1 MDLKSRLSL
10 TAGPLSFRQ
19 ALLVAAGLILAALV
33 VMAVS
38 TALALAEA
46 DRLLDRLSR
55 SQDQL
60 SRVTSI
66 EAKLNAW
73 LVDGYEGADAET
85 QRRAM
90 ADMDAEI
97 RDYIETI
104 AAEGELIDEPAL
116 LIRQDEEARRGEA
129 LVAAIA
135 AVAAQGSQA
144 TPEQR
149 REVRALART
158 IEQGERAEAA
168 DAVEQMR
175 RLKNRTTF
183 ASGALF
189 ALVAMLALAGA
200 LAMSRS
206 AGRPLRLL
214 EEAAQR
220 VARGEAASA
229 PVDLR
234 GFAEIQAVTG
244 AFNRLDEEVAAQR
257 RALARHAEQLEVEVA
272 ERTGELE
279 ASNARLAEID
289 RTRRLFF
296 SKVSHELRT
305 PATVIRSEAEVA
317 LRKADAPAADLRDS
331 LEHVAAN
338 SAFLQRRLDD
348 LLALARAED
357 GRITLKREPIRL
369 DRLLADVVALAEP
382 YTRSSGM
389 TLIEEGLER
398 DDLIVVGDASW
409 LQQALLALVD
419 NAAKFA
425 AGSPTLRLT
434 LTAQPGAAAIGVA
447 DGGPGVDP
455 EALPHLFD
463 SFYQAPFSPPS
474 GGAHPGGAGVGLSVT
489 RWVVEQHGGAV
500 SARNVEG
507 RGLLIELRLPTAS

>member
-1 MDLKSRLSL
+1 MRRLQEL
-10 TAGPLSFRQ
+10 VRAAFGPLSFRQ
-19 ALLVAAGLILAALV
+19 ALLVAAGLILGALV
-33 VMAVS
+33 VMAAS

-60 SRVTSI
+60 TRVTSI
-66 EAKLNAW
+66 EADLNAW
-73 LVDGYEGADAET
+73 LLAGSEGAAPAA
-85 QRRAM
+85 RRQAM
-90 ADMDAEI
+90 ADIEAQIDAYL
-97 RDYIETI
+97 DTI
-104 AAEGELIDEPAL
+104 AFERSLMADAAL
-116 LIRQDEEARRGEA
+116 LARQAEETARGEA
-129 LVAAIA
+129 LVAAIR
-135 AVAAQGSQA
+135 VASTSEA
-144 TPEQR
+144 TVEQR
-149 REVRALART
+149 RAVRALAQQ
-158 IEQGERAEAA
+158 IEEGERAEVALA
-168 DAVEQMR
+168 LEEMR
-175 RLKNRTTF
+175 RLKARTTT

-189 ALVAMLALAGA
+189 ALVALLAVWGA

-206 AGRPLRLL
+206 VGRPLRLL
-214 EEAAQR
+214 EDAARR
-220 VARGEAASA
+220 VGRGEAASA

-234 GFAEIQAVTG
+234 GFTEIRAVTG

-257 RALARHAEQLEVEVA
+257 RALARHAEDLEAQVA
-272 ERTGELE
+272 ARTAELE

-317 LRKADAPAADLRDS
+317 LRRADAPAADLRES

-338 SAFLQRRLDD
+338 SAFLQRRLED

-369 DRLLADVVALAEP
+369 DRLLSEVVVLAEP

-389 TLIEEGLER
+389 ALIEEGVDR
-398 DDLIVVGDASW
+398 PDLVVVGDASW

-425 AGSPTLRLT
+425 TGSPALRLS
-434 LTAQPGAAAIGVA
+434 LDAEDGAATIRVA

-455 EALPHLFD
+455 DALPFLFD
-463 SFYQAPFSPPS
+463 SFYQAPFSS
-474 GGAHPGGAGVGLSVT
+474 ETGRAHPGGAGLGLSVM

-507 RGLLIELRLPTAS
+507 QGLLIELRLPVAA